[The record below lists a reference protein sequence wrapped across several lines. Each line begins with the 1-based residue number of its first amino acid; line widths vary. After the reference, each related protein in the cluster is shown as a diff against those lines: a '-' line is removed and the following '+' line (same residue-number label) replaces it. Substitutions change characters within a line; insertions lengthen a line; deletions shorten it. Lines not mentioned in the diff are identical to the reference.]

1 MPITANG
8 FDDGD
13 DGDGTAICPEC
24 GVEVYLIADR
34 CPKCGYWFTG
44 DDRSAMRSGRN
55 VQAELKFVK
64 IGGIVLGVMLVIAL
78 GVALAL
84 GLLR

>member
-1 MPITANG
+1 MPITAKG

-44 DDRSAMRSGRN
+44 DDRAAMRRGSGI
-55 VQAELKFVK
+55 QAELKFIK
-64 IGGIVLGVMLVIAL
+64 IAGAVLAVVLVVGIAIAL
-78 GVALAL
+78 AMSMV
-84 GLLR
+84 R